1 MITIILFILIGLKLE
16 MGAAYWCIVGIA
28 AALVVVKGLMQIY
41 EAAKQHKEK
50 QKIVKELDAMID
62 KLEKNRDKLK
72 SSMDDIIKEFEE
84 AEKRKKE
91 EENEEKKKA
100 EEYGFCEL
108 KDTENWEP
116 AYKAGVWKTDKE
128 RKAKVDR
135 EQNENQEETKHE

>member
-28 AALVVVKGLMQIY
+28 AALVVIKGLMQIC
-41 EAAKQHKEK
+41 EAVEQHKEK

-62 KLEKNRDKLK
+62 KLEKNRDKFK
-72 SSMDDIIKEFEE
+72 SSL
-84 AEKRKKE
+84 KREKE

-116 AYKAGVWKTDKE
+116 AYKAGVWEIDKA